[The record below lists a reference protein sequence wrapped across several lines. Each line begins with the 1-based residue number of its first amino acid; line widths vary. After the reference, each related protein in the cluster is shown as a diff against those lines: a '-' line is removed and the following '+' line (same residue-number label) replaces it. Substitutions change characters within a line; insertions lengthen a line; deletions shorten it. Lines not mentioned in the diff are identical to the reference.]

1 MKKVI
6 YFTLTVLLSLL
17 GACDDFL
24 DEKSE
29 IEVTNNN
36 FWQNERD
43 LESFNYGIMNSM
55 RYCLVGCN
63 MCYEHDRGLLFDYQ
77 KKSDV
82 SIDCNEID
90 PNNLSTSWAWIYVT
104 IAGANTLMENIDRA
118 DLSKERHDF
127 YYGQALYTRSYCYF
141 YILRNWGDA
150 PLILNSLDVGEKARR
165 SWLEIAG
172 QVESDLREVARL
184 LPGASDLRDKDGKM
198 IVSKQFASRGT
209 AHALLAHLYAWRGA
223 LNKEP
228 DLFIKGI
235 QEADSVALSG
245 EYSLATDPKEV
256 CDVVMLGN
264 STEGIYELEFGG
276 DVSNVGNL
284 ISYGAHWGFIAQEW
298 PVLPQ
303 TTPATKRNSVRIS
316 NKKVMELFPDLSDK
330 RRDEYFYK
338 LDSMAKVSEAITQ
351 GAAYVNKWRAPY
363 TYVDGPWVGQAK
375 KYKNNLML
383 MRLAGI
389 ILLRAELKE
398 KTGDFAGAI
407 ADLNAIR
414 DRAGAPRYQE
424 AEGDLKEVIAR
435 ERDKELFLEP
445 FIRYNDIVRNGTF
458 REKMQGKFKTLTEQD
473 VADGALYWPV
483 YSDAFKDN
491 TLMRQTIY
499 WKRNGH
505 DF

>member
-1 MKKVI
+1 MREVI
-6 YFTLTVLLSLL
+6 YFTLTVLLGLL

-24 DEKSE
+24 EEKSE

-63 MCYEHDRGLLFDYQ
+63 MCYEHDRGLLLDYQ
-77 KKSDV
+77 KKSYNL
-82 SIDCNEID
+82 IDCNEIE
-90 PNNLSTSWAWIYVT
+90 PNNLSASWAWIYVT
-104 IAGANTLMENIDRA
+104 IAEANTLMENIYRA

-150 PLILNSLDVGEKARR
+150 PLILNSLNVGEKART
-165 SWLEIAG
+165 SWLEIAD
-172 QVESDLREVARL
+172 QVESDLREVTRL
-184 LPGASDLRDKDGKM
+184 LPGAADLRDRDGKV
-198 IVSKQFASRGT
+198 IVNKQFASSGT
-209 AHALLAHLYAWRGA
+209 AHALLTHLYAWRGA

-235 QEADSVALSG
+235 QEADSVVLSG
-245 EYSLATDPKEV
+245 EYSLAADPKEV

-264 STEGIYELEFGG
+264 STEGIYELDFEGNG
-276 DVSNVGNL
+276 DSFNT
-284 ISYGAHWGFIAQEW
+284 IDYGAHWGMLVESW
-298 PVLPQ
+298 PVIPN
-303 TTPATKRNSVRIS
+303 TTPATKRNIARIS
-316 NKKVMELFPDLSDK
+316 NKRVMELYPDLSDK

-338 LDSMAKVSEAITQ
+338 LDSMARVSESITQ
-351 GAAYVNKWRAPY
+351 GGAYVNKWRAPY
-363 TYVDGPWVGQAK
+363 LYVDGPWAGDVMGFE
-375 KYKNNLML
+375 NNLML

-398 KTGDFAGAI
+398 KTGDSAGAI

-414 DRAGAPRYQE
+414 DRAGAPRYQK
-424 AEGDLKEVIAR
+424 AEGDLKEAIAR